1 MRGNTK
7 VSGVFVF
14 TTRYAN
20 RKITINRVLMFS
32 IGVISLIALA
42 YLGVL
47 FAVAWYA
54 DKFSKNRSSGWVYG
68 LSLGVYCT
76 SWAFY
81 GTTAQA
87 ANNGWWLAPTYAGTI
102 LLFIFG
108 WQIYTRIA
116 QVCRQQ
122 QLTSLADF
130 LATRYGQS
138 SRLSGL
144 VSFISVIAIVPYIAL
159 QLNATSASITMLT
172 DMQRGQSD
180 YFWQDSTFYITL
192 TLALFAILF
201 GARRVRP
208 SEHNPGL
215 MTSIAF
221 ESVVKLLA
229 FIAVGLFICFGVF
242 DSPKE
247 IFLAA
252 QQPEIAAQVQ
262 ATASPT
268 YVYWVHVLLGLL
280 ATLCLP
286 RQFHTAF
293 IEHDNE
299 KQLATARWL
308 FPLYLILINLFILPI
323 AYAGLVYFQ
332 GQDVGYDTFV
342 LALPIAA
349 DAPAMSL
356 LAFLGGFSA
365 ATSMVIVSTIVLS
378 IMITND
384 FINQFLLR
392 RSQLSSSHRGLS
404 KFKLLQAR
412 RAVIVAI
419 LLLSYASHRILAE
432 GNTLANM
439 GLMSFTLVA
448 QFAPAM
454 IIGLWWSK
462 ASCRGAQLGILS
474 GSALWFYTLLLPT
487 LLGGDAIWLN
497 QGPWD
502 IAWLAP
508 TDLFSLGLD
517 PLTQAVL
524 LSLGMNTLVYLAVPF
539 FSSAQLAERLQS
551 NKFILRNVVERDTNI
566 ALSYQDLALLLQRFS
581 EPERATE
588 LVEKYFPVAR
598 NRWKEQAPVSVEERV
613 EREMSALIGGASAR
627 LILDV
632 AKDEKRQPFEQVA
645 EFVDEASQVLRFNRD
660 LLQATIENIEQ
671 GISVVDSDLKLVAWN
686 QGYQEMFGYPQDVLA
701 VGRPVAEL
709 IRLNAQRGLFE
720 HQDID
725 VEVNKRI
732 EHLRRGTA
740 YKYRREHNDG
750 RVFEMQGNPLPGGGF
765 VTTYTDITDFVRQ
778 QRELEQA
785 NMNLEEKI
793 AARTSE
799 LVTTNHALAAA
810 KRQAE
815 FATESKTRFFAAAS
829 HDLLQ
834 PFNAAS
840 LFCSLMSEKAQG
852 TELAELANNIRNSL
866 ASAEDLLSSILQLTK
881 LESGSFKVNCSD
893 FALAS
898 LLEPLASEYG
908 ALAQEKGLAFKMQ
921 GCEVMLKT
929 DKALL
934 KRVLSNLLSNAI
946 RYTEQ
951 GEIRVLCECHDNQLS
966 IMVEDTGAGIAKQD
980 QELIFEEFKQLH
992 GKEQA
997 QGLGLG
1003 LAISQRIC
1011 NVLDI
1016 TMTLGSQLGK
1026 GTQFTLTLPYFEQTV
1041 ADVVAPIEQ
1050 RNADNQLAGIH
1061 IWLLD
1066 NDENVLSALSQVL
1079 KNWGCQIDIARN
1091 ESELRELKAKG
1102 LADILIA
1109 DYQLD
1114 DGVTGLEVI
1123 EALGIGD
1130 MAIMINTANH
1140 DEAIRERVSD
1150 CGYPLLYKPL
1160 KTPALKRMLKRLKP
1174 K

>member
-1 MRGNTK
+1 
-7 VSGVFVF
+7 
-14 TTRYAN
+14 
-20 RKITINRVLMFS
+20 MFS

-54 DKFSKNRSSGWVYG
+54 DKFKHRASAWVYG

-87 ANNGWWLAPTYAGTI
+87 ANNGWWLAPTYTGTI

-116 QVCRQQ
+116 TICRQQ
-122 QLTSLADF
+122 QLTSMADF
-130 LATRYGQS
+130 IATRYGQS
-138 SRLSGL
+138 SSLSGL
-144 VSFISVIAIVPYIAL
+144 VSLISVIAIVPYIAL

-172 DMQRGQSD
+172 EVERGQND
-180 YFWQDSTFYITL
+180 YFYQDSTFYITL

-215 MTSIAF
+215 MASIAF

-229 FIAVGLFICFGVF
+229 FVGVGLFICFGLF
-242 DSPKE
+242 DSPQA
-247 IFLAA
+247 IFAAA
-252 QQPEIAAQVQ
+252 QQQEIAAQMQ
-262 ATASPT
+262 TTASPG

-299 KQLATARWL
+299 QQLATSRWL
-308 FPLYLILINLFILPI
+308 FPLYLLLINLFILPI

-349 DAPAMSL
+349 EAPWVSL

-412 RAVIVAI
+412 RVVIVVI
-419 LLLSYASHRILAE
+419 LLLSYASHRVLAE

-474 GSALWFYTLLLPT
+474 GSAIWFYTLLLPSVYSA
-487 LLGGDAIWLN
+487 LYGEAVWLN
-497 QGPWD
+497 EGPWQ
-502 IAWLAP
+502 ISWLAP
-508 TDLFSLGLD
+508 NDLFSLGLE

-524 LSLGMNTLVYLAVPF
+524 LSLGVNTFVYLLVPF
-539 FSSAQLAERLQS
+539 ISAAQLAERLQS
-551 NKFILRNVVERDTNI
+551 NKFILRGVEERDANI
-566 ALSYQDLALLLQRFS
+566 ALSYQELALLLQRFS
-581 EPERATE
+581 EPERAAE
-588 LVEKYFPVAR
+588 LVEKYFPAAR
-598 NRWKEQAPVSVEERV
+598 NLWKEQAPTTVEERV
-613 EREMSALIGGASAR
+613 EREMSALVGGASAR

-686 QGYQEMFGYPQDVLA
+686 QGYQEMFAYPKDMLA

-709 IRLNAQRGLFE
+709 IRFNAERGLFE
-720 HQDID
+720 CQQIEA
-725 VEVNKRI
+725 EVSKRI
-732 EHLRRGTA
+732 AHLRRGSA

-765 VTTYTDITDFVRQ
+765 VTTYTDISDFVQQ
-778 QRELEQA
+778 QRELELA
-785 NMNLEEKI
+785 NLNLEEKI

-799 LVTTNHALAAA
+799 LVATNYALVAA
-810 KRQAE
+810 KREAE
-815 FATESKTRFFAAAS
+815 SATESKTRFFAAAS

-852 TELAELANNIRNSL
+852 SELAELAQNIRNSL

-881 LESGSFKVNCSD
+881 LESGSFKINNTD
-893 FALAS
+893 FSLTS
-898 LLEPLASEYG
+898 LLQPLANEYG
-908 ALAQEKGLAFKMQ
+908 ALAKDKGLAFRLQ
-921 GCEVMLKT
+921 GAEVMLKT

-946 RYTEQ
+946 RYTER
-951 GEIRVLCECHDNQLS
+951 GEIRVLCECHGQQLS

-980 QELIFEEFKQLH
+980 QELIFEEFKQLQ

-1003 LAISQRIC
+1003 LAISKRIC
-1011 NVLDI
+1011 AALDI
-1016 TMTLGSQLGK
+1016 NMTLGSQLGK
-1026 GTQFTLTLPYFEQTV
+1026 GTQFTLNLPCSSQV
-1041 ADVVAPIEQ
+1041 QNIAPEFNELKGQ
-1050 RNADNQLAGIH
+1050 DNQLAGLR

-1066 NDENVLSALSQVL
+1066 NDDNVLQALSQVL
-1079 KNWGCQIDIARN
+1079 QNWGCSVALANDQAQLA
-1091 ESELRELKAKG
+1091 ELVYG
-1102 LADILIA
+1102 GDADILIA

-1114 DGVTGLEVI
+1114 DGVTGLQVI
-1123 EALGIGD
+1123 QALGLEE
-1130 MAIMINTANH
+1130 MAIVINTANH

-1160 KTPALKRMLKRLKP
+1160 KTPALKRTLKRLKANQERV
-1174 K
+1174 KL